1 MPSKFSLMKY
11 TSLLFFLFYIASS
24 CMPAKEP
31 PLVQLS
37 KDISL
42 LITNSNGI
50 FAVAF
55 ADLKTGDT
63 LFINAHEQ
71 FHAAST
77 MKVPVMIELY
87 KQAQAGK
94 FSLDDSILV
103 KTDFKSIV
111 DGSTFAMDVGVDSET
126 FLYEKVGSM
135 LPIRELM
142 YQMITKSSNLAT
154 NILIELVD
162 AKKVTATMRE
172 LGAPDIEVLR
182 GVEDLKA
189 YDKGL
194 NNSTTAF
201 DLMKIF
207 EAIGTEKIISEEACA
222 EMMTVLFDQHFN
234 EIIPAQLPADV
245 KVAHKT
251 GSITGVQHDSGVVV
265 MANGHKYVLVLLS
278 KELDDSNEGVE
289 TLALISK
296 RVYEFVVADKDQ
308 QR

>member
-1 MPSKFSLMKY
+1 MKY
-11 TSLLFFLFYIASS
+11 TSLLFFLFILASS
-24 CMPAKEP
+24 CIPEKEP

-37 KDISL
+37 KEISSV
-42 LITNSNGI
+42 ITNSNGI

-87 KQAQAGK
+87 KQEQEGE
-94 FSLDDSILV
+94 FSLDDSILI
-103 KTDFKSIV
+103 KTDFRSIV
-111 DGSTFAMDVGVDSET
+111 DGSTFTMDVGVDSET
-126 FLYEKVGSM
+126 ILYEKVGSK
-135 LPIRELM
+135 LTIKELT
-142 YQMITKSSNLAT
+142 YHMITKSSNLAT

-189 YDKGL
+189 YDQGL
-194 NNSTTAF
+194 SNSTTAY

-207 EAIGTEKIISEEACA
+207 EAIGTERIISEKACT
-222 EMMTVLFDQHFN
+222 EMMAVLFDQHFN
-234 EIIPAQLPADV
+234 EIIPAQLPTDV

-251 GSITGVQHDSGVVV
+251 GSITGVQHDSGIVVL
-265 MANGHKYVLVLLS
+265 ANGHKYVLVLLS
-278 KELDDSNEGVE
+278 KELEDRDQGVE
-289 TLALISK
+289 TLAQISK
-296 RVYEFVVADKDQ
+296 MVYKFVVADKDH

>member
-1 MPSKFSLMKY
+1 MKY
-11 TSLLFFLFYIASS
+11 TSLLFFLFILASS
-24 CMPAKEP
+24 CIPEKEP

-37 KDISL
+37 KEISSV
-42 LITNSNGI
+42 ITNSNGI

-87 KQAQAGK
+87 KQEQEGE
-94 FSLDDSILV
+94 FSLDDSILI
-103 KTDFKSIV
+103 KTDFRSIV
-111 DGSTFAMDVGVDSET
+111 DGSTFTMDVGVDSET
-126 FLYEKVGSM
+126 ILYEKVGSK
-135 LPIRELM
+135 LTIKELT
-142 YQMITKSSNLAT
+142 YHMITKSSNLAT

-189 YDKGL
+189 YEQGL
-194 NNSTTAF
+194 SNSTTAY

-207 EAIGTEKIISEEACA
+207 EAIGTERIISEKACT
-222 EMMTVLFDQHFN
+222 EMMAVLFDQHFN
-234 EIIPAQLPADV
+234 EIIPAQLPTDV

-251 GSITGVQHDSGVVV
+251 GSITGVQHDSGIVVL
-265 MANGHKYVLVLLS
+265 ANGHKYVLVLLS
-278 KELDDSNEGVE
+278 KELEDRDQGVE
-289 TLALISK
+289 TLAQISK
-296 RVYEFVVADKDQ
+296 MVYKFVVADKDH